1 MMDNL
6 IGNKWVRGFLQIVVF
21 VVVLYG
27 LIMTGIRLLM
37 TDAFVNIE
45 YNMPYFP
52 EDSYGMTKAQR
63 INWGSI
69 SVDYL
74 LNDAGIEFLG
84 DLTFEDGTPLF
95 IESELSHMLDV
106 KILTQ
111 AALKYWYADL
121 VVLLVLWLAAWRMG
135 WLPEFKQM
143 VSRSGLYT
151 IIVLG
156 TLVLFILLS
165 FNALFTGFHRIFFE
179 GNTWIFRYSD
189 SLIRLFPL
197 RFWQDAF
204 IMAGAITLL
213 GGLGLWLGLRT
224 KQPPKPAPEE

>member
-21 VVVLYG
+21 VLVLYG
-27 LIMTGIRLLM
+27 LMMTGIRLLM
-37 TDAFVNIE
+37 THAFVNVE

-84 DLTFEDGTPLF
+84 DLTFDDGTPLF

-111 AALKYWYADL
+111 QALKLWYVDL
-121 VVLLVLWLAAWRMG
+121 AVLLVVWLAAWRMN
-135 WLPEFKQM
+135 WLSEFKQM

-151 IIVLG
+151 IVVLG

-213 GGLGLWLGLRT
+213 GGLGLWLGLRNKKT
-224 KQPPKPAPEE
+224 AVLEK